1 MEKWLSYFAY
11 NQRDTTGWT
20 LTTSRSI
27 VLNTHSDPS

>member
-1 MEKWLSYFAY
+1 MGKGLSYFAY
-11 NQRDTTGWT
+11 NQRDAAGWT